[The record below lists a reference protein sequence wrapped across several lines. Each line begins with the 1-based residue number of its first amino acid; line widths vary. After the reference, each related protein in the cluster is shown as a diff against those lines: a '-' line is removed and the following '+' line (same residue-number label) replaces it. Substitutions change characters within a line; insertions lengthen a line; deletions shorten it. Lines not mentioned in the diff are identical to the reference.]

1 MCFDIFNEMPSLLL
15 KMSMMV
21 DEHSMVDSTL
31 TDQTEML
38 LVCNFHTFVDKM

>member
-1 MCFDIFNEMPSLLL
+1 MPSLLL
-15 KMSMMV
+15 KMSMV

-38 LVCNFHTFVDKM
+38 LVILILSLIKCESQITYF